1 MHVPEAQALEKV
13 PRLLVDVDG
22 PLVEGAHLGH
32 EVETALALLLLK
44 LQTDVPHG
52 SLRDALHQVGGESR
66 DLVPHALRGGDGD
79 LVDDA
84 LVRVEVEG
92 ETGVVLL
99 DDGPGGLL
107 DGLGSDS
114 LSWSSSRGDQRV
126 KNKTQTQTVLRL
138 DDFHFQDDEE
148 LTAEVCRPFGRVR
161 IMTSDDAEEIGEG
174 ERTLTALGTTILSI
188 HPFDAERC
196 HTGDAPH
203 RPFRPQAATS
213 LFRIRPIWD

>member
-1 MHVPEAQALEKV
+1 
-13 PRLLVDVDG
+13 
-22 PLVEGAHLGH
+22 
-32 EVETALALLLLK
+32 
-44 LQTDVPHG
+44 
-52 SLRDALHQVGGESR
+52 VGGESR

-114 LSWSSSRGDQRV
+114 LSWSSSRRNQRV

-138 DDFHFQDDEE
+138 DDFHFQDNEE
-148 LTAEVCRPFGRVR
+148 LTTEVCRPFGRVR
-161 IMTSDDAEEIGEG
+161 IMTSDDAEEIGG
-174 ERTLTALGTTILSI
+174 GSAPSQLSG
-188 HPFDAERC
+188 R
-196 HTGDAPH
+196 
-203 RPFRPQAATS
+203 RY
-213 LFRIRPIWD
+213 

>member
-1 MHVPEAQALEKV
+1 
-13 PRLLVDVDG
+13 
-22 PLVEGAHLGH
+22 
-32 EVETALALLLLK
+32 
-44 LQTDVPHG
+44 
-52 SLRDALHQVGGESR
+52 VGGESR

-126 KNKTQTQTVLRL
+126 KNKTRTKGTSVRRL
-138 DDFHFQDDEE
+138 SFS
-148 LTAEVCRPFGRVR
+148 R
-161 IMTSDDAEEIGEG
+161 
-174 ERTLTALGTTILSI
+174 
-188 HPFDAERC
+188 
-196 HTGDAPH
+196 
-203 RPFRPQAATS
+203 
-213 LFRIRPIWD
+213 

>member
-1 MHVPEAQALEKV
+1 MKGKGARISLVPILDVAADHDVVHVTEPQALEKV

-32 EVETALALLLLK
+32 EVESALALLLLK

-52 SLRDALHQVGGESR
+52 SLGDALHQMGGESR

-114 LSWSSSRGDQRV
+114 LSWSSSSSRNQRV
-126 KNKTQTQTVLRL
+126 KKKTRTTTTGTSVRRL
-138 DDFHFQDDEE
+138 HFKM
-148 LTAEVCRPFGRVR
+148 TKGTHCRG
-161 IMTSDDAEEIGEG
+161 
-174 ERTLTALGTTILSI
+174 L
-188 HPFDAERC
+188 
-196 HTGDAPH
+196 
-203 RPFRPQAATS
+203 S
-213 LFRIRPIWD
+213 LFRACSNRDADEAENRRVAHPRSSGRR

>member
-84 LVRVEVEG
+84 LVRVKVEC
-92 ETGVVLL
+92 ESGVVLL
-99 DDGPGGLL
+99 DYGPRGLL
-107 DGLGSDS
+107 DGLGSHS
-114 LSWSSSRGDQRV
+114 LPYYRTTKGRKRKRYIEGVVRANYSSMR
-126 KNKTQTQTVLRL
+126 
-138 DDFHFQDDEE
+138 
-148 LTAEVCRPFGRVR
+148 
-161 IMTSDDAEEIGEG
+161 
-174 ERTLTALGTTILSI
+174 
-188 HPFDAERC
+188 
-196 HTGDAPH
+196 
-203 RPFRPQAATS
+203 
-213 LFRIRPIWD
+213 

>member
-126 KNKTQTQTVLRL
+126 KNKTRTQTVIRL
-138 DDFHFQDDEE
+138 DDFHFQDNEE
-148 LTAEVCRPFGRVR
+148 LTTEVCRPFGRVR
-161 IMTSDDAEEIGEG
+161 IMTSDDAEEIGG
-174 ERTLTALGTTILSI
+174 GSAPSQLSG
-188 HPFDAERC
+188 R
-196 HTGDAPH
+196 
-203 RPFRPQAATS
+203 RY
-213 LFRIRPIWD
+213 